1 LVSASADHRL
11 NLSAGIAS
19 VSVAVFLVS
28 LKLWAVVQTGSL
40 SVAASL
46 ADSALDLLAS
56 SAGFL
61 GIIYAARPPDEDHS
75 FGHSSVEDLV
85 ALGQAML
92 VTGSAI
98 AIGWNAILRFSEPRP
113 LTAEATGMAVMGIS
127 MAVTVALVIWQ
138 RHVARR
144 TGSKIVA
151 ADRLH
156 YLTDL
161 LPAGGAM
168 IALFA
173 AARFGILWLDPVIA
187 LVACAILLSGARHIG
202 LSAWHALMDRSADP
216 DLVARV
222 ERIVAGFP
230 GVEGHHD
237 LRTRTAGARV
247 FIQVHIELD
256 GSQTLD
262 QAHAVSRGLKRA
274 LIEAVPNADV
284 IIHKDPVGLPA
295 NRT

>member
-1 LVSASADHRL
+1 VSASAEHRL

-19 VSVAVFLVS
+19 VAVALFLVA
-28 LKLWAVVQTGSL
+28 LKFWAVLQTGSL

-61 GIIYAARPPDEDHS
+61 GIVYAARPPDEDHS

-85 ALGQAML
+85 ALGQALL

-98 AIGWNAILRFSEPRP
+98 AIGWSAVLRFSDPRP
-113 LTAEATGMAVMGIS
+113 LAAEATGMAVMGIS
-127 MAVTVALVIWQ
+127 MGVTLGLVLWQ

-156 YLTDL
+156 YLSDM
-161 LPAGGAM
+161 LPAAGALL
-168 IALFA
+168 ALFA
-173 AARFGILWLDPVIA
+173 AARFGVLWLDPVIA
-187 LVACAILLSGARHIG
+187 LLACAILLSGARHIG

-222 ERIVAGFP
+222 ERIVADYP

-237 LRTRTAGARV
+237 LRTRTAGTRL

-256 GSQTLD
+256 GRQTLSE
-262 QAHAVSRGLKRA
+262 AHAISAGLKRA
-274 LIEAVPNADV
+274 LIAAVPNADV
-284 IIHKDPVGLPA
+284 IIHKDPAGLPA
-295 NRT
+295 NRS

>member
-1 LVSASADHRL
+1 MSSPADHRL

-19 VSVAVFLVS
+19 VSVAVLLVS
-28 LKLWAVVQTGSL
+28 LKLWAVLQTGSL

-85 ALGQAML
+85 ALGQALL

-98 AIGWNAILRFSEPRP
+98 AIGWSAILRFSQPRP
-113 LTAEATGMAVMGIS
+113 LTAETTGMAVMGVS

-144 TGSKIVA
+144 TGSRIVA

-173 AARFGILWLDPVIA
+173 AAHFGILWLDPVIA

-202 LSAWHALMDRSADP
+202 LAAWHALMDRGADP
-216 DLVARV
+216 GLVAQI
-222 ERIVAGFP
+222 ERIVADYP
-230 GVEGHHD
+230 GVEGLHD
-237 LRTRTAGARV
+237 LRTRTAGTRV

-262 QAHAVSRGLKRA
+262 EAHAISRGVKRA

-284 IIHKDPVGLPA
+284 IIHKDPAGLPA
-295 NRT
+295 NRG